1 MSTLADQLG
10 PGETASAA
18 YVAHRLAIEAAKD
31 DDGTEQH
38 FARCN
43 GNRSV
48 YQDDLPD
55 PISDASPVHVLAYYG
70 LGTHDLELLERY
82 GCETVGD
89 VRHSLFAGDVTV
101 WRGVAPLTRERI
113 EDAVEMVPRQSVE
126 RVGR

>member
-1 MSTLADQLG
+1 MQPLADQLG

-38 FARCN
+38 FARCH
-43 GNRSV
+43 GDRSV

-70 LGTHDLELLERY
+70 IGTHDLELLERY
-82 GCETVGD
+82 DCLTVGD
-89 VRHSLFAGDVTV
+89 VRHSLFVDDVKV
-101 WRGVAPLTRERI
+101 WRGVDRITRERI
-113 EDAVEMVPRQSVE
+113 EEAVEMVPRQAVE
-126 RVGR
+126 RVGG